1 VGQERGTEESALDCL
16 GKTSKTKVR
25 DGRLDFPD
33 MWLFNQV
40 LLAQQA
46 WRLIMQFS
54 DSLCAQLLKAKYYP
68 QGELVDTVFS
78 EDASHTWRSIEYGLE
93 LLKKGIIWR
102 VGLGSKIQIWRD
114 PWIPRPPS
122 RKLMFEE
129 GARSFTVGR
138 RKWPG
143 TMTGLAYSQSK
154 VLINLH

>member
-1 VGQERGTEESALDCL
+1 VGQERGIEESALDCL

-78 EDASHTWRSIEYGLE
+78 GDASHTWRSIEYGLE

-102 VGLGSKIQIWRD
+102 VGPGSKI
-114 PWIPRPPS
+114 
-122 RKLMFEE
+122 
-129 GARSFTVGR
+129 
-138 RKWPG
+138 
-143 TMTGLAYSQSK
+143 
-154 VLINLH
+154 